1 MSSYIERWAKTLTLL
16 ALIASTLS
24 SPMVKANE
32 GGLFLA
38 GQVSGERL
46 IGYVEDLAVFK
57 TRCALS
63 DGANFS
69 AKYLYGY
76 FSTLRGFNVSFH
88 PFPLPLEGRR
98 VGLNVVACKPGV
110 HGSAEHILFFAHYD
124 SVSNNPYAS
133 APGTDDNASVVAV
146 MMEDAYVM
154 SLHDW
159 NRTLIF
165 IAFSGEEIGF
175 IGSST
180 WAKENEDLL
189 KNVVGESAVL

>member
-1 MSSYIERWAKTLTLL
+1 
-16 ALIASTLS
+16 
-24 SPMVKANE
+24 
-32 GGLFLA
+32 
-38 GQVSGERL
+38 
-46 IGYVEDLAVFK
+46 
-57 TRCALS
+57 
-63 DGANFS
+63 
-69 AKYLYGY
+69 
-76 FSTLRGFNVSFH
+76 
-88 PFPLPLEGRR
+88 
-98 VGLNVVACKPGV
+98 
-110 HGSAEHILFFAHYD
+110 
-124 SVSNNPYAS
+124 VSNNPYAS